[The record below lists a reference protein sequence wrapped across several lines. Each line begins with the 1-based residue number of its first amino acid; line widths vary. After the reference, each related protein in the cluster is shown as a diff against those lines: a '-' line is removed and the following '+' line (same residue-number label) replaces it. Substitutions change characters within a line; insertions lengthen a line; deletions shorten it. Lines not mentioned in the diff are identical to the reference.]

1 MIEEVKTYDIERLTK
16 VSRAFTHFLALSN
29 SAENHHRVRK
39 TKIRLM
45 KAKYGLSVKDDS
57 LGGCITRLIADG
69 HSKDD
74 IYNAICSQS
83 VEIVLTGMHITVRI
97 MTIPTYSYIGYYI
110 TFRIYKHSA
119 SD

>member
-57 LGGCITRLIADG
+57 LGGNTLYIYIRYIIVTSVLYIISIIIYYMRL
-69 HSKDD
+69 S
-74 IYNAICSQS
+74 CC
-83 VEIVLTGMHITVRI
+83 
-97 MTIPTYSYIGYYI
+97 
-110 TFRIYKHSA
+110 
-119 SD
+119 